1 MSVIECPNCGIS
13 IEVLEINC
21 RIFRCGVLKENMQQ
35 IPPHSS
41 KEECDNFVKEDLI
54 YGCGKPF
61 QLVMIENEW
70 KPIICDYI

>member
-1 MSVIECPNCGIS
+1 MSFITCPNCNVT

-21 RIFRCGVLKENMQQ
+21 RIFRCGVIKATGEQ

-41 KEECDNFVKEDLI
+41 KEDCEKYVKEDLI

-61 QLVMIENEW
+61 YFDGTNTSTY
-70 KPIICDYI
+70 DYL